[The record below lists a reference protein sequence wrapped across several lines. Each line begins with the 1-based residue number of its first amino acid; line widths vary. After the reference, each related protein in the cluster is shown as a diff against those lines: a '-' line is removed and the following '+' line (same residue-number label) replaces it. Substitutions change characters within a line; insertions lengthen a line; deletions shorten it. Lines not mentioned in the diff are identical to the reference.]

1 MGALS
6 KEGAPFL
13 FRPRVPSAMIL
24 PVPRYRIRYQ
34 GTDLEMPAGEF
45 VVGRSSTCNLALDDA
60 LVSRRHATILVQ
72 PDGVWVD
79 DLGSRNGVAVNGER
93 IDGRRK
99 VAHLDRITIGS
110 HDLMLV
116 EIPDKLTY
124 TVPCESCGL
133 QQSPDNYFCSRCG
146 NPVSKGSPTLAGM
159 TLEIPSPLKDV
170 NKTQKL
176 EAARVGPLTPAPE
189 ENTGTGAA
197 LLTGIA
203 DKAIAMGRF
212 EEAER
217 VLGRSLS
224 EILSRSKSAPSSMAA
239 HRLQEGTRYALKLAE
254 GTRRTTWLDWVFDL
268 HAATGRLLSSD
279 EIEKL
284 HDLVR
289 KLRYTGVGP
298 VRRYVEVVRQRAHEL
313 GPAERFLLQ
322 RLEGIERL
330 VSA

>member
-1 MGALS
+1 
-6 KEGAPFL
+6 
-13 FRPRVPSAMIL
+13 
-24 PVPRYRIRYQ
+24 VPRYRIRYQ

-45 VVGRSSTCNLALDDA
+45 VVGRSSNCNLALDDA

-72 PDGVWVD
+72 GDGVWVD

-99 VAHLDRITIGS
+99 VVHLDRITIGS

-116 EIPDKLTY
+116 EIPDKLAY
-124 TVPCESCGL
+124 TVACESCSL

-159 TLEIPSPLKDV
+159 TLEIPMTFKDA
-170 NKTQKL
+170 NRTQKVAPL
-176 EAARVGPLTPAPE
+176 GPLTPAPE

-197 LLTGIA
+197 LLSGIA

-212 EEAER
+212 DEAER
-217 VLGRSLS
+217 VLGRSLA
-224 EILSRSKSAPSSMAA
+224 EILTRAKSAPTAVA
-239 HRLQEGTRYALKLAE
+239 VHRIQEGTRYALKLAE
-254 GTRRTTWLDWVFDL
+254 GTRRATWLDWVFDL
-268 HAATGRLLSSD
+268 HAATGRLMSSD

-284 HDLVR
+284 HDVVR

-298 VRRYVEVVRQRAHEL
+298 VRRYLDVIHRRAHEL
-313 GPAERFLLQ
+313 NPAERFLLQ

-330 VSA
+330 VAA